1 VVHLRNEA
9 NGAEITLVG
18 TAHISEASVEDVRNI
33 IRSEKPDAVLV
44 ELDRKRYNR
53 LVAASPEQQFL
64 EEMMRLFVGAGMGP
78 VGRLIGVGLMGF
90 YRMLA
95 YRGLQPGREFKV
107 RRQSEFKFPKNLF
120 VQLLKVCRLHLQT

>member
-1 VVHLRNEA
+1 
-9 NGAEITLVG
+9 
-18 TAHISEASVEDVRNI
+18 VEDVRNM
-33 IRSEKPDAVLV
+33 IRSEKPDAVMV

-107 RRQSEFKFPKNLF
+107 RRQSEVSKSSKRRPLF
-120 VQLLKVCRLHLQT
+120 VQSVESLSLASLNLTFCACCTLCVSSA

>member
-1 VVHLRNEA
+1 M
-9 NGAEITLVG
+9 
-18 TAHISEASVEDVRNI
+18 EDVCNI
-33 IRSEKPDAVLV
+33 IRSEKPDAVMV

-107 RRQSEFKFPKNLF
+107 RRRSEARRSVQVSGAELGLF
-120 VQLLKVCRLHLQT
+120 VQSVESLSLTFLNLTFCACCTLCVHSA